1 MKCTARACGLLAQG
15 RWAGGGLRFLAPR
28 AGTVTRPDPP
38 DGSGAAQTFSAVK
51 KYGLQLQVTND
62 PGLTEYLGSVLKQL
76 SEWLLEGKLQKL
88 VLVIAKLDGGEIIE
102 RWAFDVQTDQ
112 VRGPLAPQRL
122 ACKRSPSGNA

>member
-1 MKCTARACGLLAQG
+1 MQAQSQLTRQTITLKG
-15 RWAGGGLRFLAPR
+15 RTK
-28 AGTVTRPDPP
+28 TVTEFFGYAVNSILFQRGIYGPE
-38 DGSGAAQTFSAVK
+38 TFSAVK